1 MGQSVDPLVH
11 TIFSICTSCL
21 SQSVEIS
28 SGKRIATTTKSY
40 RFPKQFLAR
49 KTEILELQSGKRCC
63 SSHLYSLCPKDMQ
76 LLHIIPSSS
85 CLEVPWKMAVFV
97 PRCIYNLL
105 QPRRSELPRGLQLKY
120 FVSLN
125 DIFCLV
131 QSRFTPKFKTTAL
144 SRLFN
149 VIFALIPID

>member
-1 MGQSVDPLVH
+1 MVKELPLPPNL
-11 TIFSICTSCL
+11 TDFQNNSFQGRL
-21 SQSVEIS
+21 KSQNCN
-28 SGKRIATTTKSY
+28 
-40 RFPKQFLAR
+40 
-49 KTEILELQSGKRCC
+49 LERCC

-97 PRCIYNLL
+97 PRRIYNLL
-105 QPRRSELPRGLQLKY
+105 QPRRSELPGGLQLKY